1 MSTRSQVKA
10 NLRLYLGAD
19 IDDPLY
25 GDTAGAGL
33 SPTLDPIVQQAVDS
47 LLEDI
52 YLEVPAFAPKVAI
65 LAASASDARTY
76 PLISQTPP
84 IGDFSHW
91 LRLRWDSEDGGD
103 LTECP
108 WDQLTEV
115 GAGFFAVVGADNQ
128 TVIETSL
135 ACDAGHPL
143 WLQYGF
149 KPAELAT
156 DADQIPLI
164 PRKFHDVVALEA
176 LFAFDLGGASE
187 QPVGLRRRWLDR
199 RAQLMARISHRGT
212 QQRRTR
218 LDTDVL
224 SSYQ

>member
-1 MSTRSQVKA
+1 MTRSQVKA
-10 NLRLYLGAD
+10 KLRSYLGAD

-33 SPTLDPIVQQAVDS
+33 SPTLDPIVQEAVDS

-52 YLEVPAFAPKVAI
+52 YLEVPAYAPKVAI
-65 LAASASDARTY
+65 LAASAATARTY

-84 IGDFSHW
+84 VDDFSHW
-91 LRLRWDSEDGGD
+91 LKLRFDNEDG
-103 LTECP
+103 TE
-108 WDQLTEV
+108 LTEV
-115 GAGFFAVVGADNQ
+115 GWDQLSSVGFACFAVVGADDQ

-149 KPAELAT
+149 KPAELLT
-156 DADQIPLI
+156 DASQVPLI

-187 QPVGLRRRWLDR
+187 QPVGLRRRWQDR
-199 RAQLMARISHRGT
+199 RAQLMARVSHRGIGPHK
-212 QQRRTR
+212 TR
-218 LDTDVL
+218 LDPNVIA
-224 SSYQ
+224 SYL